1 MKKITA
7 ILISAIILFG
17 MSLIGAN
24 AAPSPA
30 FSLHS
35 AGEEGNIIELRLE
48 ISNNPGLTALSVYI
62 NYSDNVELLSIE
74 DAGLF
79 RDKISTGRMSSNP
92 AIISWYSLDC
102 KDCQESG
109 TLAILRFKVKS
120 GSEDS
125 IFSLTYDPD
134 NVFDSNFQNI
144 QMSTDKANFIIQQSS
159 DQPLSYILGDVD
171 SDAIVTILDVTFTQR
186 NLANIPTPYT
196 ETIKLCGDVDEDGDL
211 SIIDTTLIQRF
222 LADFAVP
229 YPINSTAKIT

>member
-1 MKKITA
+1 MKKMIVF
-7 ILISAIILFG
+7 LISAIILFG

-35 AGEEGNIIELRLE
+35 VGEEGNIIELRLE
-48 ISNNPGLTALSVYI
+48 ISNNPGLTALSVHI

-79 RDKISTGRMSSNP
+79 CDKISTGKMTSNP
-92 AIISWYSLDC
+92 AIISWYSSDC

-120 GSEDS
+120 RSDDTM
-125 IFSLTYDPD
+125 ISLTYDPD

-144 QMSTDKANFIIQQSS
+144 QMNTDKAIFIKKQSS

-171 SDAIVTILDVTFTQR
+171 TDGTVTIVDVTHIQR
-186 NLANIPTPYT
+186 YLVGAATPYS
-196 ETIKLCGDVDEDGDL
+196 ETI
-211 SIIDTTLIQRF
+211 TLIGDADKDGELCITDATLLQRY
-222 LADFAVP
+222 LSGIKIS
-229 YPINSTAKIT
+229 YPVNCVVRI

>member
-1 MKKITA
+1 MKKMIVF
-7 ILISAIILFG
+7 LISAIILFG

-35 AGEEGNIIELRLE
+35 VGEEGNIIELRLE
-48 ISNNPGLTALSVYI
+48 ISNNPGLTALSVSI

-120 GSEDS
+120 QSEDT
-125 IFSLTYDPD
+125 IISLTYDPD

-144 QMSTDKANFIIQQSS
+144 QMNTNKATVCIKQSS
-159 DQPLSYILGDVD
+159 NLPLSYILGDVD
-171 SDAIVTILDVTFTQR
+171 IDGSVTIVDVTHIQR
-186 NLANIPTPYT
+186 YLVGAATPYS
-196 ETIKLCGDVDEDGDL
+196 ETI
-211 SIIDTTLIQRF
+211 TLIGDADKDGELCITDATLLQRY
-222 LADFAVP
+222 LSGIKIS
-229 YPINSTAKIT
+229 YPVNCVVRI